1 MTDPET
7 TGAAADSCGLSHG
20 DRPRLALDVVAR
32 VSLFVARALS
42 GMGARDPEAQ
52 TALLERLAAQPFTRE
67 AMRARLETIDDP
79 DVLDDAMRRLRREV
93 MVCTAARDITGRA
106 DFHEVVGVMTA
117 LAEEALSAAVRVNS
131 RALARRFGVPTDAE
145 GHPQDM
151 LVVGMGKLGGEE
163 LNASSDI
170 DLVFVYD
177 EGGETRAAGEFSSA
191 RRSITNHEFFDKL
204 ARRVIASINDLDGT
218 GFVFRVDMRLRPFGD
233 SGPLVVS
240 SAMLEEYLYSEGRD
254 WERFAWL
261 KGRVVNRAVFMPPE
275 AFEAACS
282 GLQSLVRPFVFRKYV
297 DFSAISALARIHEMI
312 RAETTRREL
321 GRDQGVNIKLGS
333 GGIRE
338 IEFICQTFQIIRGG
352 REPSLRGRST
362 PPMLAELARLGSITQ
377 ENAATLTDHYYFL
390 RNLEHALQYV
400 DDKQTQTMPSDP
412 AALDNVAAMVGYS
425 SPALLAHLE
434 QVRRYVGEAFDG
446 IFHTEKPRDDA
457 DGWPAGWRAG
467 DPSVEGALAE
477 VLAAAGYA
485 RSGDL
490 SHRILKMM
498 RSRLLPAR
506 SPQAREQ
513 LARLIKS
520 IADKSRGWAQ
530 LRESTVSPDEVF
542 DRYLRLTEVV
552 IGRPTYAALLNQ
564 YPDAA
569 DRVGRML
576 AVSRWA
582 ADYITEHPLV
592 LDELV
597 DLRATRIDDY
607 TPVDRTEWLEE
618 LRRRMKA
625 LDNDRERQLNL
636 LRDAHHGALFHLLM
650 ADIDG
655 RLSVERLADQLS
667 ALADAVLA
675 AVMELAWESI
685 PSRHCEYPRF
695 AVIGYGKLG
704 GKELGYASDLDL
716 IFLYDD
722 DNPNAEANY
731 IKLVRRML
739 SWLTMQT
746 SSGILFDI
754 DLRLRPNGENGLIVS
769 SMEMFRRY
777 QRNIDGNGAW
787 GWEHQ
792 ALTRARFC
800 AGDPDVGKAFEEER
814 RHILMLRREPGDVAA
829 GVLEMR
835 ARMLEGHPNKTE
847 LFDVKHDRG
856 GMVDLE
862 FIVQYLVL
870 AYSSQHPEL
879 VNNFGTTLLT
889 EMAAG
894 LGLIDKDLAMRSVSA
909 YRHYRN
915 IQREIRLSRGETVKA
930 RVPAE
935 VVEKDRPA
943 VLALWRSVF
952 GTDEP
957 RREAAAAHDQGDQD
971 DDI

>member
-1 MTDPET
+1 MSDSTLSSLTSAPLDLTPT
-7 TGAAADSCGLSHG
+7 QPRLPLSAAAG
-20 DRPRLALDVVAR
+20 
-32 VSLFVARALS
+32 VSLFVARSLAA
-42 GMGARDPEAQ
+42 MGAREQQAQ
-52 TALLERLAAQPFTRE
+52 TALIEKLAAAPFARE
-67 AMRARLETIDDP
+67 AMRARLDAIDD
-79 DVLDDAMRRLRREV
+79 VQMLDFTMRSLRREV
-93 MVCTAARDITGRA
+93 MLCVASRDIAGLA
-106 DFHEVVGVMTA
+106 DYHEVVETMTA
-117 LAEEALSAAVRVNS
+117 LAEETLSAAVRVNA
-131 RALARRFGVPTDAE
+131 RALAQRFGVPTDAQ
-145 GHPQDM
+145 GAPQDM
-151 LVVGMGKLGGEE
+151 LVVGMGKLGGAE

-177 EGGETRAAGEFSSA
+177 EAGETRAVGEFAAA
-191 RRSITNHEFFDKL
+191 RRSISNHEFFDKL
-204 ARRVIASINDLDGT
+204 ARRVIASINDLDAI

-261 KGRVVNRAVFMPPE
+261 KGRVVNRAVFMTDE
-275 AFEAACS
+275 SFSLAVS
-282 GLQSLVRPFVFRKYV
+282 GLESLVRPFVFRKYV

-312 RAETTRREL
+312 RAETTRREA
-321 GRDQGVNIKLGS
+321 GKDKGVNVKLGS

-352 REPSLRGRST
+352 REPSLRGKST
-362 PPMLAELARLGSITQ
+362 PPMLAELARLGSISETT
-377 ENAATLTDHYYFL
+377 ARTLTEDYIFL

-400 DDKQTQTMPSDP
+400 DDKQTQTMPTDQ
-412 AALDNVAAMVGYS
+412 AAIESLASMLGFTGAELLERLSAIRAFVG
-425 SPALLAHLE
+425 
-434 QVRRYVGEAFDG
+434 RTFDA
-446 IFHTEKPRDDA
+446 IFHTESPKDD
-457 DGWPAGWRAG
+457 DEGWPAGWRSGA
-467 DPSVEGALAE
+467 PSVEPALAE
-477 VLAAAGYA
+477 ALSLAGYVHA
-485 RSGDL
+485 SDL
-490 SHRILKMM
+490 AGRILKMM

-506 SPQAREQ
+506 SPQARDQ
-513 LARLIKS
+513 LARLIKTV
-520 IADKSRGWAQ
+520 AGKAAGWAK

-552 IGRPTYAALLNQ
+552 IGRPTYVALLNQ

-597 DLRATRIDDY
+597 DMRAPRIDDY
-607 TPVDRTEWLEE
+607 TSVDRSGWLED
-618 LRRRMKA
+618 LRARMKL

-685 PSRHCEYPRF
+685 PTRHREYPRF

-722 DNPNAEANY
+722 DDPQAESNY

-746 SSGILFDI
+746 SSGILFDV

-777 QRNIDGNGAW
+777 QRNSDGNGAW
-787 GWEHQ
+787 DWEHQ

-800 AGDPDVGKAFEEER
+800 AGDPQVGAAFEEER
-814 RHILMLRREPGDVAA
+814 KFILMMPREAGHVAA

-835 ARMLEGHPNKTE
+835 ARMLEGHPNKTD

-870 AYSSQHPEL
+870 AFSSRYPQL

-889 EMAAG
+889 EMAAD
-894 LGLIDKDLAMRSVSA
+894 LGLIDKTLAKASVEA

-930 RVPAE
+930 RVEPETVKA
-935 VVEKDRPA
+935 DAAA
-943 VLALWRSVF
+943 VLSLWQAVF
-952 GTDEP
+952 GT
-957 RREAAAAHDQGDQD
+957 AAPQRNA
-971 DDI
+971 